1 MTTTASE
8 EDGQLHRDDIEAIL
22 QHLATMPI
30 TDAHHPIYRA
40 ITATVLAHLQESP
53 PPPRS
58 TLEKQIHNLVKD
70 LPDAKAVAQFP
81 QLSDAARAHM
91 ASKRIPALNI
101 SSAYN
106 DPEATWVNPDDR
118 STEIRIH
125 AATALIVDE
134 AKTVT
139 LIIPSASA
147 YARRRAAGAR
157 APGQHRPGSSGPK
170 TAAFDTVKDFVNQAA
185 EQGFKVEFGRTH
197 GRFTHPDHPNV
208 SVPFPLTPSDRR
220 WWKNLIAQIRNEF
233 GIDIRH

>member
-1 MTTTASE
+1 MTAPSCAGDE
-8 EDGQLHRDDIEAIL
+8 ELSPTETKAVLDY
-22 QHLATMPI
+22 LAAMPLA
-30 TDAHHPIYRA
+30 DAHHHFYRA

-58 TLEKQIHNLVKD
+58 ALERKIHDLVND
-70 LPDAKAVAQFP
+70 LADAKALANFP
-81 QLSDAARAHM
+81 QLSAAARSHM
-91 ASKRIPALNI
+91 MIHHIPAADI
-101 SSAYN
+101 SQAYN
-106 DPEATWVNPDDR
+106 DPEATWVNPEDR

-134 AKTVT
+134 SKTVKR
-139 LIIPSASA
+139 IIPSASA
-147 YARRRAAGAR
+147 YDRRRAAGAR
-157 APGQHRPGSSGPK
+157 TPGQHRPGSTGPK

-208 SVPFPLTPSDRR
+208 SVPFPLTPSDHR

>member
-1 MTTTASE
+1 MTTATSE
-8 EDGQLHRDDIEAIL
+8 DDQLERGDIEAIL

-30 TDAHHPIYRA
+30 SEAHHPAYRA
-40 ITATVLAHLQESP
+40 ITAAVLAHLQESP

-58 TLEKQIHNLVKD
+58 VLERQIHDLVSA
-70 LPDAKAVAQFP
+70 LPAAKALAQFP
-81 QLSDAARAHM
+81 QLSPAARSHM
-91 ASKRIPALNI
+91 VSKRIPALDI

-106 DPEATWVNPDDR
+106 NPEATWINPEDR
-118 STEIRIH
+118 STEIRVH

-134 AKTVT
+134 ANIVT

-157 APGQHRPGSSGPK
+157 APGQYRPGSSGPK
-170 TAAFDTVKDFVNQAA
+170 VAAFDTVKDFVNQAA

-208 SVPFPLTPSDRR
+208 SVAFPLTPSDHR

-233 GIDIRH
+233 GIDIRR